1 MLGRADLRL
10 TFARPQG
17 IFGIPTQG
25 IMSLQSARAFPNQ
38 ACATGAAA
46 EMRAPFGMTM
56 TIITI
61 TTRSR
66 AASG

>member
-1 MLGRADLRL
+1 
-10 TFARPQG
+10 
-17 IFGIPTQG
+17 
-25 IMSLQSARAFPNQ
+25 MSLQPARAFPIQ

-46 EMRAPFGMTM
+46 EMRAPFDMTM